1 MTNRVE
7 STPPPHRITAL
18 AQIRLQASPYPS
30 IRRVFCM
37 YDEGLLVLRGCLPTF
52 FHKQVAQAAVA
63 DIDGV
68 IQIVNQ
74 IDVLDWES

>member
-1 MTNRVE
+1 V
-7 STPPPHRITAL
+7 
-18 AQIRLQASPYPS
+18 
-30 IRRVFCM
+30 
-37 YDEGLLVLRGCLPTF
+37 YDEGLLVLRVCLPTF

-74 IDVLDWES
+74 IDVLDWKS

>member
-1 MTNRVE
+1 
-7 STPPPHRITAL
+7 
-18 AQIRLQASPYPS
+18 
-30 IRRVFCM
+30 M

-63 DIDGV
+63 EIEGV

-74 IDVLDWES
+74 IDVPDWKN